1 MSRIMFKLATAAV
14 ATLLVA
20 GVSSARA
27 DALNDIQSRGKV
39 LIAIDTGSP
48 PFAVNNAQHQPEGAD
63 VDVARLLAKDLGV
76 EVEFVPV
83 TGPNRVPVLQT
94 GKADLVIAS
103 FSITPERAR
112 SVNFSIPHGALKL
125 VVWAPKSVKIAS
137 IDDLAGKRIGVTR
150 GGIQDTDVTAM
161 APKGTSIVRFDTDAT
176 VTAAMLAG
184 QIDAMATAD
193 HLAAVIAERNPA
205 KELEGKFT
213 IRNSYY
219 AIGVRQG
226 EFNLL
231 QWVNTW
237 IQFHKQSGKL
247 GAVYKQWMKSDL
259 PELPVF

>member
-1 MSRIMFKLATAAV
+1 MSKLIVKMALAA
-14 ATLLVA
+14 LVLA
-20 GVSSARA
+20 GMAPASA
-27 DALNDIQSRGKV
+27 DVLNDIQSRGKV
-39 LIAIDTGSP
+39 LIAIDTGNP
-48 PFAVNNAQHQPEGAD
+48 PFAINNAQHQPEGAD
-63 VDVARLLAKDLGV
+63 VDVARLMAKDLGV

-83 TGPNRVPVLQT
+83 TGPNRIPVLQT

-125 VVWAPKSVKIAS
+125 VVWGPKSVKIQS

-150 GGIQDTDVTAM
+150 GGIQDTDITAL
-161 APKGTSIVRFDTDAT
+161 APKGTTIVRFDTDAT

-184 QIDAMATAD
+184 QIDAMGTAD
-193 HLAAVIAERNPA
+193 HVAAAVAERNPA
-205 KELEGKFT
+205 KELEAKFT

-231 QWVNTW
+231 RWVNTW
-237 IQFHKQSGKL
+237 IDFNKQNGKL
-247 GAVYKQWMKSDL
+247 GQIYKQWMKSDL
-259 PELPVF
+259 PQLPVF